1 MPPYPDPYPPYP
13 VPYPDPYPVPYPPKS
28 PPYPPPPP
36 PYDVDGSTATSASFN
51 PGFCPVIGRPR
62 GALVSPDGFDSVPTF
77 AVGVGVCFSS
87 SKEHDAQKNKK
98 KKKKKKNT
106 TRHTT
111 RTTERWTS
119 RERESRAK
127 KAFNN
132 NWKLEKSQ
140 THSRDARA
148 NKNKARDDRRDA
160 PEGLSPAPGTSHGLI
175 ASPDASGVSFV
186 DDPPFVK
193 VVVSHGFGG
202 GGVPTDILFIR
213 HFPRGTFSSPALI
226 FTCRQ

>member
-87 SKEHDAQKNKK
+87 SKEHDAQKNN
-98 KKKKKKNT
+98 KKKKNA

-111 RTTERWTS
+111 RTTERWTEP

-186 DDPPFVK
+186 VDDDPLFDK

-202 GGVPTDILFIR
+202 GGVPTDIL
-213 HFPRGTFSSPALI
+213 
-226 FTCRQ
+226 